1 MIRTKAILK
10 NHLPCF
16 SVFSLSLPSEWM
28 VSDKITRTPTNSII
42 FWIRSYPRI
51 NDANRNKWLDK
62 GYITKPSG
70 FSHYLTNKIWCR
82 FAQIWLYK
90 HSLLCSSPPSL
101 LLISITMGKC
111 SLLFLCVPFLVFAIN
126 LILWWWWVVFAFVV
140 LFWAGENSSA
150 FDVRV
155 PVYTSEEVYV
165 LTFLFFELLLLYS
178 VCWRVSN
185 LIVLGFIRIWW

>member
-1 MIRTKAILK
+1 MTLIATNDSTKVILP
-10 NHLPCF
+10 NHPVL
-16 SVFSLSLPSEWM
+16 VTTW
-28 VSDKITRTPTNSII
+28 
-42 FWIRSYPRI
+42 RI
-51 NDANRNKWLDK
+51 KFDA
-62 GYITKPSG
+62 
-70 FSHYLTNKIWCR
+70 C

-185 LIVLGFIRIWW
+185 LIVLGFIRVWW